1 MSTGR
6 RPGRPTIYEEA
17 MTPSERQ
24 RRWRAK
30 AKEAGWAESSVAP
43 GPRRYRRDDLVKRLG
58 IERRAYITLLA
69 PMDELRVIAEVEGK
83 VTELLERMSPGS
95 GGARPGCTPGD
106 GGCGDPGSNSG
117 RRPGIACPSPA

>member
-30 AKEAGWAESSVAP
+30 AKEAEIRAESSVAP
-43 GPRRYRRDDLVKRLG
+43 GPRRYRRDDSVKRFG

-83 VTELLERMSPGS
+83 VTELLERMSPGQRAAL
-95 GGARPGCTPGD
+95 GRVARRVMEVVAILAAIPDD
-106 GGCGDPGSNSG
+106 GPV
-117 RRPGIACPSPA
+117 

>member
-1 MSTGR
+1 MGTGR

-17 MTPSERQ
+17 MTPTERQ

-30 AKEAGWAESSVAP
+30 AKEAEIRAELSVAP

-69 PMDELRVIAEVEGK
+69 PVSELAVIAETEGK
-83 VTELLERMSPGS
+83 VQVRIQ
-95 GGARPGCTPGD
+95 
-106 GGCGDPGSNSG
+106 SG
-117 RRPGIACPSPA
+117 RPRNACDACCMEGTGTALTCWPTRSR